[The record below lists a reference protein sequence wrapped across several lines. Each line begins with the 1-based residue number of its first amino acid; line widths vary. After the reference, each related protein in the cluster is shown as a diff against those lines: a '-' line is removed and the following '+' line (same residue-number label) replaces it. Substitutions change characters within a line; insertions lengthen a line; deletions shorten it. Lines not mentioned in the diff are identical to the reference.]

1 MLNEQTLL
9 SILTGGSLLFGLFSG
24 FLGLRRNTRHDA
36 GKHAAEMTMVIVKLE
51 DISVGVTEI
60 KSDLSNVKGDI
71 RELTERL
78 IVAEQAVKQAHRR
91 INELQALEHQEY
103 HEH

>member
-1 MLNEQTLL
+1 MPDEQMIL
-9 SILTGGSLLFGLFSG
+9 SLITGISLLFGVFSG
-24 FLGLRRNTRHDA
+24 LIGLRKNTRHEA
-36 GKHAAEMTMVIVKLE
+36 GKHASEMMMVIVKLE

-78 IVAEQAVKQAHRR
+78 IVAEQSIKQAHRR
-91 INELQALEHQEY
+91 LDEAKKHD
-103 HEH
+103 H

>member
-1 MLNEQTLL
+1 MMNEETLL
-9 SILTGGSLLFGLFSG
+9 SLITGISLLFGVFSG
-24 FLGLRRNTRHDA
+24 LIGLRKSTRSEA
-36 GKHAAEMTMVIVKLE
+36 GKHASEMMMVIVKLE

-60 KSDLSNVKGDI
+60 KSDLSGVKSDI

-78 IVAEQAVKQAHRR
+78 IVAEQAIKQAHRR
-91 INELQALEHQEY
+91 LDDLQK

>member
-1 MLNEQTLL
+1 MPDEQMMLP
-9 SILTGGSLLFGLFSG
+9 ILTGCSLLFGVFSG
-24 FLGLRRNTRHDA
+24 LLGLRRNTRNEA
-36 GKHAAEMTMVIVKLE
+36 GKHASEMMMVIVKLE

-60 KSDLSNVKGDI
+60 KSDLSSVKGDI

-78 IVAEQAVKQAHRR
+78 IVAEQAIKQAHRR
-91 INELQALEHQEY
+91 LDDLQK